1 MNFIEFKD
9 EYKKL
14 ESEEEQIA
22 FIEKRINELELFS
35 DNEVD
40 RIGKNQV
47 GSFKGFIPRKIGLA
61 SNESEFFSDLTLD
74 DMSIY
79 KEFMNSINN
88 DVDAYL
94 YGEPS
99 TIIEIQKF
107 IWSYFGY
114 NSGNILERMDIYSDN
129 PDKMLSIKALKGKN
143 IAACSERSAV
153 AQNLLTFLGFESE
166 IIFGKLNETESHAY
180 IVFKMGNGKARI
192 LYDPMNPVEYSF
204 EDIKRY
210 AIGVC
215 ILDNEE
221 YMDLKNGSQF
231 EFNYDL
237 VKKLYGSEYNY
248 NEKKRYYSSD
258 DAILSKKQAT
268 NK

>member
-1 MNFIEFKD
+1 MNFTEFKD
-9 EYKKL
+9 VYKSLK
-14 ESEEEQIA
+14 SEKERIN
-22 FIEKRINELELFS
+22 FINKRINELELFS
-35 DNEVD
+35 DNDID

-47 GSFKGFIPRKIGLA
+47 GSYKGFIPRRIGLA
-61 SNESEFFSDLTLD
+61 SIDSCFSDLTLD

-79 KEFMNSINN
+79 KDFMNSIDN
-88 DVDAYL
+88 DVDEYL

-99 TIIEIQKF
+99 TIIAIQKF

-114 NSGNILERMDIYSDN
+114 NSGYILKRMDIYSDN
-129 PDKMLSIKALKGKN
+129 PDKMLSVKELKGKN
-143 IAACSERSAV
+143 IAACSERSAL

-180 IVFKMGNGKARI
+180 IVFKMGNGKAQI
-192 LYDPMNPVEYSF
+192 LYDPMNPVEYTV
-204 EDIKRY
+204 EDKKYY

-221 YMDLKNGSQF
+221 YMNLKNGSQF
-231 EFNYDL
+231 EFSYDL
-237 VKKLYGSEYNY
+237 VKKLYGSEYSY
-248 NEKKRYYSSD
+248 NEKERTYSCD
-258 DAILSKKQAT
+258 DAILIKNQAI